1 MDTWTILIGVAVLV
15 LLTQSWF
22 WMLAFFLG
30 GLAALFAIVASII
43 HFQIL
48 EAVGFFLLMCVSF
61 ACMVGVTNFRRDQVQ
76 TSNLSTA
83 FRDIDR

>member
-1 MDTWTILIGVAVLV
+1 MDTWTILIGLAVLV

-22 WMLAFFLG
+22 WLLAFFFG
-30 GLAALFAIVASII
+30 GLASLFAVLASII

-48 EAVGFFLLMCVSF
+48 GAVGFFVLMCVSF
-61 ACMVGVTNFRRDQVQ
+61 ACMIGVANFRRDQVPR
-76 TSNLSTA
+76 SNLTTA